1 MVCGE
6 GWAGFGRAVIVI
18 THNGS
23 FFWEARCSIPVMA
36 EGTAAAPPELR
47 YGGYS
52 RFELELE
59 VGHHLE
65 AARSN
70 LVDGILVCAVSGK
83 PAVSELPGQ
92 PEDL

>member
-1 MVCGE
+1 
-6 GWAGFGRAVIVI
+6 
-18 THNGS
+18 
-23 FFWEARCSIPVMA
+23 MA
-36 EGTAAAPPELR
+36 EDTAAAPPELR

-65 AARSN
+65 MTWSS
-70 LVDGILVCAVSGK
+70 LVNSISVCAVSGK
-83 PAVSELPGQ
+83 PAVSELPSQ